1 MNTDWSRG
9 RSLKR
14 SLALFALVA
23 VSPAIGLYD
32 AGTVSWPWLGLGV
45 VSWAV
50 AAGPVA
56 ASRFGQRVESWF
68 ESIGVGG
75 RAAVIVALA
84 IVIWGSI
91 FAIEPPTMPFQ
102 SYLLGSIVGLVS
114 VEIWRNALSE

>member
-1 MNTDWSRG
+1 MNADRSRG
-9 RSLKR
+9 RSLKW
-14 SLALFALVA
+14 SLVLSALIA

-56 ASRFGQRVESWF
+56 ASRFGRRVESWF

-84 IVIWGSI
+84 IAIWGSM
-91 FAIEPPTMPFQ
+91 FAIEPPTIPLQ
-102 SYLLGSIVGLVS
+102 SYLLGSMVGLVS
-114 VEIWRNALSE
+114 VEIWQNALSE